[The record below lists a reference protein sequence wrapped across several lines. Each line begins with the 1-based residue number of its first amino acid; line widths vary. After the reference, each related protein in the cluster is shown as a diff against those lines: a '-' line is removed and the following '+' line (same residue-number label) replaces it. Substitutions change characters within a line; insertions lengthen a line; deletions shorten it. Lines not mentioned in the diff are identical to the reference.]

1 MTGNTRDNCKLVPMG
16 ECPAKSM
23 ELRADGK
30 GCIIGRSAGA
40 TLHLEHPSISRQHA
54 SVQFLNERWT
64 VTDLG
69 SRHGTLLNGVAL
81 TARNPMPLRNGDRIS
96 LSPWSLRFVSGS
108 AQAETVIGSS
118 DEAGFNSVQV
128 VAESRVKNE
137 AQRQL
142 DLLINA
148 SVAIC
153 AAPTEAT
160 LAAEL
165 TRACVEGTRC
175 ERALLVRLL
184 AADNRVEVVG
194 CWPADA
200 LKSRPVSRTLLRAA
214 SQGKPVRLTEDS
226 SFVSALSIIGT
237 GVHGALCIPVMIDD
251 QVMSI
256 LYLDQLDQGKAFEE
270 VSALSQA
277 LGRLA
282 AFALMKMQRADLELR
297 QRDLLEEL
305 AGARNVQERMMGASS
320 GSAAGVHWRMLS
332 IPGQVVAG
340 DIFGVHASKA
350 SAEKVAVFLGDVTG
364 KGLGPGLLM
373 AAITAHLEAQLSGG
387 IDATKAI
394 FDLSN
399 FVNSRAGSGQFATFA
414 LAEFHSSA
422 RRVDLFDAGHGYFIV
437 VQASGKEKSTT
448 IDGGVPIGVVE
459 DFEYVRNGI
468 ELDVGDRVV
477 LFSDGLVEQH
487 NRDGVMLGAG
497 RIAAALLGSRSC
509 AEDVA
514 RLEDLLK
521 KFADG
526 LTYTDDV
533 TIASVMFA
541 SDIVAEPTTKA

>member
-1 MTGNTRDNCKLVPMG
+1 MTALPRDNCRLVPMG
-16 ECPAKSM
+16 ECPTKAV
-23 ELRADGK
+23 EIRADGK

-54 SVQFLNERWT
+54 SVHFQNERWT

-81 TARNPMPLRNGDRIS
+81 AARNPMPLRNGDRIS
-96 LSPWSLRFVSGS
+96 LAPWTLRFEVG
-108 AQAETVIGSS
+108 AAHEETVIGSS
-118 DEAGFNSVQV
+118 DDGGFNAIQV

-142 DLLINA
+142 NLLINA

-153 AAPTEAT
+153 AAANEAE
-160 LAAEL
+160 LAVEL

-184 AADNRVEVVG
+184 AGDNRVEVVG

-200 LKSRPVSRTLLRAA
+200 LKSRPVSRTLVRAA

-226 SFVSALSIIGT
+226 SFVSAQSIAGT
-237 GVHGALCIPVMIDD
+237 GVNGALCIPIMIDE
-251 QVMSI
+251 QVTSF
-256 LYLDQLDQGKAFEE
+256 LYIDQLDLGKAFED
-270 VSALSQA
+270 VSAFSQA
-277 LGRLA
+277 LGRLTG
-282 AFALMKMQRADLELR
+282 FALMKVQRAELESR

-305 AGARNVQERMMGASS
+305 AGARRVQERMMGSS
-320 GSAAGVHWRMLS
+320 NGAAGGVHWRMLS

-340 DIFGVHASKA
+340 DIFGIHTSK
-350 SAEKVAVFLGDVTG
+350 STAEKVTVFLGDVTG

-387 IDATKAI
+387 VDASKAI

-399 FVNSRAGSGQFATFA
+399 FVNSRAAAGQFATFA
-414 LAEFHSSA
+414 LAEFHPAS
-422 RRVDLFDAGHGYFIV
+422 RRVDLFDAGHGYFTV
-437 VQASGKEKSTT
+437 VQSSGRAKAIEV
-448 IDGGVPIGVVE
+448 DGGVPIGVVE
-459 DFEYVRNGI
+459 DFEYVRNGVK
-468 ELDVGDRVV
+468 LDVGDRLVF
-477 LFSDGLVEQH
+477 FSDGLAEQH
-487 NRDGVMLGAG
+487 NRDGIMLGSDRVAS
-497 RIAAALLGSRSC
+497 ALLGSRSC
-509 AEDVA
+509 GEDVS

-526 LTYTDDV
+526 LAYTDDV
-533 TIASVMFA
+533 TIASVMLA
-541 SDIVAEPTTKA
+541 SDVTDVTVST